1 MAQKVIEK
9 MPDTV
14 PILVNSAGCGAVLKE
29 YGTLLK
35 TDEAKEFSKRVF
47 DVHEWMAVNFELPK
61 KSAEKEAVIVQDP
74 CHLRHVQ
81 NSHHHVRDLLDPFL
95 EIVELSDD
103 GLCCGAGGVYS
114 LAQRELSTEI
124 RQLKSTALNEV
135 MKGKGT
141 LRVASANP
149 GCVTHLQAEGFEM
162 KHPLELVA
170 DYLSE
175 MDHQSVE
182 KLNEF

>member
-1 MAQKVIEK
+1 M
-9 MPDTV
+9 T
-14 PILVNSAGCGAVLKE
+14 
-29 YGTLLK
+29 
-35 TDEAKEFSKRVF
+35 
-47 DVHEWMAVNFELPK
+47 
-61 KSAEKEAVIVQDP
+61 
-74 CHLRHVQ
+74 
-81 NSHHHVRDLLDPFL
+81 
-95 EIVELSDD
+95 
-103 GLCCGAGGVYS
+103 
-114 LAQRELSTEI
+114 QRELSTEI